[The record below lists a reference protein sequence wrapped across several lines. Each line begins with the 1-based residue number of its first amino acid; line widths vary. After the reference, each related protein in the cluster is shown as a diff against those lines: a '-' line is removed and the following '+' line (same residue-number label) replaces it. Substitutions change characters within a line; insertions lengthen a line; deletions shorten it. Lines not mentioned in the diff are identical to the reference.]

1 MIFFIWIRTLSK
13 MYCFYIQYFPVLWHW
28 CWGELKKIAPT
39 QLISYRALILNF
51 FHHFIPIYILI
62 TTPVSSSC
70 YFYFIRNIV
79 PYSLSAYLA
88 SVLIK
93 FSFFFEKLI
102 EKKMVIDNNSLK
114 YGRNHHF
121 LEKKNLIGRFYTF
134 GYHWISELFESV
146 TRHWLLFKWFGW

>member
-1 MIFFIWIRTLSK
+1 MFLYWIFSSLMTL
-13 MYCFYIQYFPVLWHW
+13 VLRWV
-28 CWGELKKIAPT
+28 KKIAPT

-121 LEKKNLIGRFYTF
+121 LEKKKSYWPILHIRLPLNFRAVWIGYATLAVVQMIRLIITER
-134 GYHWISELFESV
+134 I
-146 TRHWLLFKWFGW
+146 R

>member
-1 MIFFIWIRTLSK
+1 

-62 TTPVSSSC
+62 TTPVSSSY

-93 FSFFFEKLI
+93 FFFFFEKLI
-102 EKKMVIDNNSLK
+102 EKKMVIDYNSLK

-121 LEKKNLIGRFYTF
+121 LEKKKSYWPILHVRLPLNFRAVWIGYATLAVVQMIRLIIIER
-134 GYHWISELFESV
+134 I
-146 TRHWLLFKWFGW
+146 R